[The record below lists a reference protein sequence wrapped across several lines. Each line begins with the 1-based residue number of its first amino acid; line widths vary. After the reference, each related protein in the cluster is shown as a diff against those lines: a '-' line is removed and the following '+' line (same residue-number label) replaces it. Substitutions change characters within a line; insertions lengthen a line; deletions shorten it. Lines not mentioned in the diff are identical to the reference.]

1 MPTASLVID
10 PSPIA
15 ELVRR
20 LEAVDGDRRE
30 AMEAIGA
37 AWETTTRNRF
47 ETSTAPDGTPWKPS
61 QRVLA
66 HKGKTPLKTLV
77 ESARLK
83 GSITHQVDGDTVEVG
98 TNVEYAAAHQFGATI
113 QQAGAHAVPLVLPE
127 GATGG
132 RVIVLPARPFLGIE
146 EGDYLNFAEI
156 LEGLIEA
163 KTGAAP

>member
-1 MPTASLVID
+1 MPTAALVID

-20 LEAVDGDRRE
+20 LDAVDGDRRE
-30 AMEAIGA
+30 ALEPIGA
-37 AWETTTRNRF
+37 AWETSTKLRF

-77 ESARLK
+77 DTARLK
-83 GSITHQVDGDTVEVG
+83 GSITHQADGDTVEVG

-113 QQAGAHAVPLVLPE
+113 QQAGSHAVPLVLPE
-127 GATGG
+127 GAAGG

-146 EGDYLNFAEI
+146 EGDYVNFAEI
-156 LEGLIEA
+156 LEGFIEA
-163 KTGAAP
+163 KTGATP

>member
-10 PSPIA
+10 TTPLA

-20 LEAVDGDRRE
+20 LDAVDGDRRE
-30 AMEAIGA
+30 AMEPIGA
-37 AWETTTRNRF
+37 AWETSTRLRF
-47 ETSTAPDGTPWKPS
+47 ETSRAPDGMPWKPS

-66 HKGKTPLKTLV
+66 YRGKTPLKTLV
-77 ESARLK
+77 DSARLK
-83 GSITHQVDGDTVEVG
+83 GSIMHQVDGDTVEVG
-98 TNVEYAAAHQFGATI
+98 TNVAYAAAHQFGATI

-127 GATGG
+127 GAAGG

-146 EGDYLNFAEI
+146 EGDYVTFAEI
-156 LEGLIEA
+156 LEGFIEA